1 MPDDGWQSERRNTE
15 QDDNDEGRSE
25 IPGQRIDAWVWSRRV
40 MKRTLGYIQELA
52 AVLAFYGLIL
62 DFLSTIWTLFHG
74 GR

>member
-1 MPDDGWQSERRNTE
+1 
-15 QDDNDEGRSE
+15 
-25 IPGQRIDAWVWSRRV
+25 
-40 MKRTLGYIQELA
+40 MKRTLGYIQEFA